1 MASTFGSVGGPQ
13 RRSGDPVIRHSGSVP
28 LPIWYLNTRNLGRSI
43 QIAVRLRMRSWPFVD
58 GEVRE
63 HRAPSWVAVV
73 LRALE
78 RERRRHVAARDAEI
92 LSRTVVEDDLDDPD
106 GLDDLA
112 RHAAGLFSD
121 LD

>member
-1 MASTFGSVGGPQ
+1 MSV
-13 RRSGDPVIRHSGSVP
+13 
-28 LPIWYLNTRNLGRSI
+28 
-43 QIAVRLRMRSWPFVD
+43 QIAVRLPDEIVAFVD
-58 GEVRE
+58 GEVRD
-63 HRAPSWVAVV
+63 HRAPSRAALV

-78 RERRRHVAARDAEI
+78 REQRRQVAARDAEI
-92 LSRTVVEDDLDDPD
+92 LSRAPGGDDPD